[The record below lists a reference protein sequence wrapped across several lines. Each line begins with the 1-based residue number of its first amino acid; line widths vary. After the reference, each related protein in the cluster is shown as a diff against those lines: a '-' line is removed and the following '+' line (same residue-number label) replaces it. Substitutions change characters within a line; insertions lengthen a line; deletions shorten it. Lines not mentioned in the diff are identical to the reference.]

1 MGRKKMERRNTNKNK
16 NIAIVTK
23 CPSFDDWLWKVYSNG
38 TAKGKWHAKLF
49 FSDKNLSKT
58 IYVFQFLKLKLFPG
72 IPKISTYS

>member
-16 NIAIVTK
+16 NIAIFTK
-23 CPSFDDWLWKVYSNG
+23 CPSFDDWLWKVYSHG

-49 FSDKNLSKT
+49 SDQNLNQT
-58 IYVFQFLKLKLFPG
+58 IYVFQFLKIKLFPG